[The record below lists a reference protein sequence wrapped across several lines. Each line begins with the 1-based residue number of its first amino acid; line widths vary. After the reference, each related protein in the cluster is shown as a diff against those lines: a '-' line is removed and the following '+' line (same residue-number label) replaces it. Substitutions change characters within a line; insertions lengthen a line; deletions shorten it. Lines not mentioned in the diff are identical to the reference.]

1 MKITEDPG
9 TGLRDLTEEDSPA
22 EDLIKEKEIGG
33 ADPDQDPPEEISAET
48 ILSQDS
54 EERVLTKNTT
64 KEIQGKIREETDRD
78 LEIDKD
84 PHQLETTPHHPR
96 QEDPILH
103 FPQKEI
109 HHHSSESQDH
119 KIMATIGD
127 GPSPEVQQVET
138 VLFPGETEIEEEIP
152 GQEIIHRLTIKERI
166 VLSTIKYPTA
176 QPVGQILTPKIPVFV
191 IPKLVK

>member
-22 EDLIKEKEIGG
+22 EDSIKEKEIGG

-54 EERVLTKNTT
+54 EERVLIKNTT
-64 KEIQGKIREETDRD
+64 KEIQGKIRKETDRD

-84 PHQLETTPHHPR
+84 PHQLETTPHHQQ

-109 HHHSSESQDH
+109 HHHSSESQGH

-152 GQEIIHRLTIKERI
+152 GQEITHRLTIKERI

-191 IPKLVK
+191 IPKPVK

>member
-22 EDLIKEKEIGG
+22 EDSIKEKEIGG

-78 LEIDKD
+78 SEIDKD
-84 PHQLETTPHHPR
+84 PHQLETTPHHQQ

-109 HHHSSESQDH
+109 HHHSSESQGH

-152 GQEIIHRLTIKERI
+152 GQEITHRLTIKERI

-191 IPKLVK
+191 IPKPVK

>member
-84 PHQLETTPHHPR
+84 PHQLETTPHHQQ

-109 HHHSSESQDH
+109 HHHSSESQGH

-191 IPKLVK
+191 IPKPVK

>member
-54 EERVLTKNTT
+54 EERVLIKNTT

-84 PHQLETTPHHPR
+84 PHQLETTPHHQQ

-103 FPQKEI
+103 SPQKEI
-109 HHHSSESQDH
+109 HHHSSESQVTQSRVH
-119 KIMATIGD
+119 KNRQCLVVFLD
-127 GPSPEVQQVET
+127 ET
-138 VLFPGETEIEEEIP
+138 NFH
-152 GQEIIHRLTIKERI
+152 GQT
-166 VLSTIKYPTA
+166 
-176 QPVGQILTPKIPVFV
+176 V
-191 IPKLVK
+191 IFCLKHVPIS

>member
-22 EDLIKEKEIGG
+22 EDSIKEKEIGG

-54 EERVLTKNTT
+54 EERVLIKNTT
-64 KEIQGKIREETDRD
+64 KEIQGKIRKETDRD

-84 PHQLETTPHHPR
+84 PHQLETTPHHQQ

-109 HHHSSESQDH
+109 HHHSSESQGH

-152 GQEIIHRLTIKERI
+152 GQEITHRLTIKERI

>member
-109 HHHSSESQDH
+109 HHHSSESQGH

-152 GQEIIHRLTIKERI
+152 GQEITHRLTIKERI
-166 VLSTIKYPTA
+166 VLSTIK
-176 QPVGQILTPKIPVFV
+176 
-191 IPKLVK
+191 

>member
-64 KEIQGKIREETDRD
+64 KEIQGKIRKETDRD

-127 GPSPEVQQVET
+127 GPFPEVQQAGT
-138 VLFPGETEIEEEIP
+138 VLFPEETEIEEEIP
-152 GQEIIHRLTIKERI
+152 DQETIHQLTIKERT
-166 VLSTIKYPTA
+166 VLSTIK
-176 QPVGQILTPKIPVFV
+176 
-191 IPKLVK
+191 

>member
-54 EERVLTKNTT
+54 EERVLIKNTT

-78 LEIDKD
+78 SEIDKD

-109 HHHSSESQDH
+109 HHHSSESQGH

-127 GPSPEVQQVET
+127 GPSPEVQQAET

>member
-22 EDLIKEKEIGG
+22 EDSIKEKEIGG

-54 EERVLTKNTT
+54 EERVLIKNTT

-84 PHQLETTPHHPR
+84 PHQLETTPHHQQ

-109 HHHSSESQDH
+109 HHHSSESQGH

-152 GQEIIHRLTIKERI
+152 GQEITHRLTIKERI